1 MLKYFV
7 ICVFLVVNS
16 SARTPKQLNLRDLI
30 GGFGEVAVDVLKQH
44 HQENSA
50 TSSGGLRSQNIETK
64 QDPTLSLLGTIIS
77 NQKVQQAVGSHLE
90 QKHPFLAS
98 ESGKAATQ
106 LIGGLIAN
114 RVNLNQPGSDF
125 QSQTITDTTTQR
137 GIKILMLA
145 STFLI
150 STLIIYYHW
159 LRQLKDR
166 VDVRDAMQNVFHA
179 TYFPPANSLYLN
191 H

>member
-1 MLKYFV
+1 MEIQLDQTNGREQSQKKNFLKMLKYFV
-7 ICVFLVVNS
+7 LCVFLVVNS
-16 SARTPKQLNLRDLI
+16 HARAPKQLNLRELI

-50 TSSGGLRSQNIETK
+50 ISRSQNIEKK

-125 QSQTITDTTTQR
+125 QSQTITDTTTRR
-137 GIKILMLA
+137 GIR
-145 STFLI
+145 
-150 STLIIYYHW
+150 H
-159 LRQLKDR
+159 
-166 VDVRDAMQNVFHA
+166 QNFNA
-179 TYFPPANSLYLN
+179 LF
-191 H
+191 

>member
-7 ICVFLVVNS
+7 LSVFLVVNS

-50 TSSGGLRSQNIETK
+50 TSSSGGLRSQNIEKK

-114 RVNLNQPGSDF
+114 RVNLNQPGSNF

-137 GIKILMLA
+137 GITRHQNYNA
-145 STFLI
+145 SKHFLKKYD
-150 STLIIYYHW
+150 L
-159 LRQLKDR
+159 
-166 VDVRDAMQNVFHA
+166 F
-179 TYFPPANSLYLN
+179 
-191 H
+191 

>member
-7 ICVFLVVNS
+7 LYVFLVVHS
-16 SARTPKQLNLRDLI
+16 SGRTPKQLNLRDLI

-44 HQENSA
+44 HHQENSA
-50 TSSGGLRSQNIETK
+50 SSSGGLRSQNIEKK

-114 RVNLNQPGSDF
+114 RVNLNQPGSNF
-125 QSQTITDTTTQR
+125 QSQTIIDTTTQR
-137 GIKILMLA
+137 GIR
-145 STFLI
+145 
-150 STLIIYYHW
+150 H
-159 LRQLKDR
+159 
-166 VDVRDAMQNVFHA
+166 QN
-179 TYFPPANSLYLN
+179 
-191 H
+191 

>member
-7 ICVFLVVNS
+7 FHVFLVVNS

-44 HQENSA
+44 QENSA
-50 TSSGGLRSQNIETK
+50 SSGNSGGLRSQNIEKK

-114 RVNLNQPGSDF
+114 RVNLNQPGSNF

-137 GIKILMLA
+137 GIRHHN
-145 STFLI
+145 
-150 STLIIYYHW
+150 YH
-159 LRQLKDR
+159 
-166 VDVRDAMQNVFHA
+166 ACI
-179 TYFPPANSLYLN
+179 T
-191 H
+191 